1 MTQAYTHNF
10 NEVHEPGGDL
20 VPDLRVPGVYNTPW
34 LSMQNHQR
42 AIFLIHTG
50 PQAPNST
57 VDFAVQQA
65 TNAAGAGAAAMVPA
79 KAITQLTQAGGDD
92 DDLVIVEVRTEEM
105 DVNNQYDFLRGVL
118 TIGGANSYCSVI
130 PLRGCSNYP
139 PVSQAGWTEV
149 VL

>member
-10 NEVHEPGGDL
+10 VEVHEPGGNL
-20 VPDLRVPGVYNTPW
+20 VPDLRAPGVYDTPW

-42 AIFLIHTG
+42 MIFIIHTG

-57 VDFAVQQA
+57 IDFAVRQA
-65 TNAAGAGAAAMVPA
+65 TNAAGGGAAAMVPA
-79 KAITQLTQAGGDD
+79 KAIVQLTQVGGDD

-105 DVNNQYDFLRGVL
+105 DVNNQYDFLSGRL
-118 TIGGANSYCSVI
+118 TIGGANSYCAVI